1 MLRKDTNGVATA
13 SAYYEQ
19 EPARRTAANLM
30 TKEEARPI
38 EVNIAKLPRVALV
51 QK

>member
-30 TKEEARPI
+30 TKDEARRI
-38 EVNIAKLPRVALV
+38 AMIAKLRVLV
-51 QK
+51 RK